1 MSALEHK
8 SGKRRVLG
16 RYELHDEL
24 ASGGMATV
32 HLGRQIGLVGF
43 SRPVAIKRLHE
54 KYAKDQD
61 FVAMFVDEAR
71 LASRVR
77 HPNVVPTLD
86 VIAANGEL
94 FLVMEYVHGESIARI
109 LRTIGPK
116 NQRIPVPIA
125 AAIAI
130 DMLAGLHAAHEAKS
144 ERGEALGIVHRDVSP
159 QNVLVS
165 SEGKAHVFD
174 FGIATA
180 SQRTYST
187 EDGSLKG
194 KMPYM
199 SPEQLNGEHIDRR
212 ADIWSAGVVVWEM
225 LVARRLFTAPSSA
238 GLVKFITEKDV
249 APPSAHGADGTLDQ
263 AIRGALTRDRDKRF
277 QTAREM
283 ALAIEAATSIAT
295 PRAVGEW
302 LASILGEDLDEQTR
316 MVEDMERDASKERHS
331 GQTRVEV
338 MKITSDTG
346 EKPALRGDD
355 DDQTTTLA
363 HNTSPTTPKMDFA
376 PVTAPAPTMR
386 QSPSTFPSESRH
398 SFALPPAPG
407 TSPSLVPAEPPPSRV
422 GLIVSAIAIVV
433 FLAGSAAVVWSI
445 RTQQNAPPPPPTVVT
460 VTVPAPPVPPPPPT
474 TTTAAAA
481 EPPPAT
487 TTAAEPPPTEKPTV
501 ASTGANTKKPPKPIP
516 LPPTRPHTSTGAP
529 TASTPRPEFGNSPW

>member
-86 VIAANGEL
+86 VVAAAGEL

-109 LRTIGPK
+109 LRTIGPRH
-116 NQRIPVPIA
+116 QRIPVQIA

-144 ERGEALGIVHRDVSP
+144 ERGEPLGIVHRDVSP

-180 SQRTYST
+180 TQRTYST

-199 SPEQLNGEHIDRR
+199 SPEQLNGESIDRR

-238 GLVKFITEKDV
+238 GLVKVITEKDV
-249 APPSAHGADGTLDQ
+249 TPPSAHGADRTLDR
-263 AIRGALTRDRDKRF
+263 AILGALTRDRDRRF

-283 ALAIEAATSIAT
+283 ALAIEAATPIAT

-302 LASILGEDLDEQTR
+302 LASILGDDLDEQTR
-316 MVEDMERDASKERHS
+316 MVEEMERDASKERHS

-338 MKITSDTG
+338 MKITGDSG
-346 EKPALRGDD
+346 EN
-355 DDQTTTLA
+355 LA
-363 HNTSPTTPKMDFA
+363 RPEYEATIATPSTPKMGFA
-376 PVTAPAPTMR
+376 PIITPPPTMH
-386 QSPSTFPSESRH
+386 QSPSTFPSDAQY
-398 SFALPPAPG
+398 SFAPVPPAPITG
-407 TSPSLVPAEPPPSRV
+407 PSLTAAPEEPPSRV
-422 GLIVSAIAIVV
+422 GLVISIAAIIVFI
-433 FLAGSAAVVWSI
+433 LGSAAVVWSV
-445 RTQQNAPPPPPTVVT
+445 RAQKPPAPAPTIVT
-460 VTVPAPPVPPPPPT
+460 VTVPAPPPPTPSATTTAEPASTTEPTEKPAPHATAT
-474 TTTAAAA
+474 TTTAA
-481 EPPPAT
+481 
-487 TTAAEPPPTEKPTV
+487 
-501 ASTGANTKKPPKPIP
+501 KKPAPKVIVAPQP
-516 LPPTRPHTSTGAP
+516 RPHPTP
-529 TASTPRPEFGNSPW
+529 TASTPRPEFGNGPW